1 MIKGF
6 LCICLL
12 VMSVFWLVFVF
23 FESFKFCKSGVVNF
37 IALASVIKGYSVYVN
52 KRIGKLSSHK
62 GI

>member
-23 FESFKFCKSGVVNF
+23 FVKSGVVNF
-37 IALASVIKGYSVYVN
+37 IDLASVLKGYSAYVN
-52 KRIGKLSSHK
+52 K
-62 GI
+62 